1 MSFGT
6 KLAAVAIA
14 AAALGAGTTVAAR
27 TPAPT
32 ASVATANS
40 ALRVGVSSGFEPAP
54 ESHQVGAH
62 LAWAL
67 GNTGNHLWIIASY
80 ADLYPWYEHG
90 RGYFDVVF
98 TGACTGGALLATK
111 NLYALAAV
119 PVACGVI
126 AQWIYNWLESHSFP
140 DEGNHGIWG
149 AAYYVPLLPPL
160 GPDIYWVT
168 GGSW

>member
-6 KLAAVAIA
+6 KLTAVAIA
-14 AAALGAGTTVAAR
+14 SAALGAGTTVAAR

-32 ASVATANS
+32 ASVATAGS

-54 ESHQVGAH
+54 ESQQAGTH

-67 GNTGNHLWIIASY
+67 GNTGSHIWIIASY

-90 RGYFDVVF
+90 RVYFEAVF
-98 TGACTGGALLATK
+98 VPACAGGVLLATK
-111 NLYALAAV
+111 NAYAVYAAGI
-119 PVACGVI
+119 ACGVI
-126 AQWIYNWLESHSFP
+126 GQWIYNWLESNNFP
-140 DEGNHGIWG
+140 DEGNHGVWG
-149 AAYYVPLLPPL
+149 AAYYLPLLPPL

-168 GGSW
+168 GGAW